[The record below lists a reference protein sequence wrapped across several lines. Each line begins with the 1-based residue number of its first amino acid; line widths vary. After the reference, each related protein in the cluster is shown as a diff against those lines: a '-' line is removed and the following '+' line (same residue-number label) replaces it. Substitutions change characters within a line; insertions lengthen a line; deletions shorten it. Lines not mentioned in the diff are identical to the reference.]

1 MLTKNNHLSV
11 INSNKYTSFKSNNN
25 DTVRIRNLYANDM
38 HGILKGYRKLITVK
52 DRFDK
57 ENKANPEIIA
67 STFLSGDGMVG
78 ANRKKNKL
86 VIMLE
91 NLIGARAK
99 APGNHDFDDNGSIG
113 LSELMNESKTPSLA
127 LNLVTKD
134 STPLKDDIDAGR
146 LAKSMVYEEN
156 GQKFGLIGVLP
167 SDLFKRIN
175 QQSKDAS
182 KDISI
187 LNLQDT
193 IKAIQEEVNKLE
205 SQGVNKITLLSH
217 MGYDG
222 DLEIVKNV
230 VGLDI
235 IHGAH
240 SHDLLMGL
248 EPGKNYFLS
257 KRGEPVILTQASK
270 NGHWYGVLDAVFDKN
285 GTIIQAKNHVKS
297 LDDEPESLKA
307 TLAEKMM
314 IGEPQKIGAL
324 SHTVKSMSEA
334 VLDES
339 PMCSFIC
346 DAYKHYTGADIVFN
360 NAGTMRNTIHEGD
373 VTDRL
378 IIDMMPYYNSIST
391 YRLSEKDIIDAIN
404 GGLAVTK
411 KTHRTGALQVAGMSY
426 VIGHGGKVHEAFIL
440 KDDGTLVPI
449 NAKNPNPN
457 KFYTVAYNSF
467 MSGGTD
473 GLEVLNAPEKRIKTF
488 EQNETDL
495 LIEYFKLFNNRPLSI
510 DKTGRISH
518 ENSPE
523 YSPKSWVVK
532 PDQKFA

>member
-1 MLTKNNHLSV
+1 MFINNSFSTKFNQ
-11 INSNKYTSFKSNNN
+11 SFKSNNDN
-25 DTVRIRNLYANDM
+25 VRIRNLYANDM

-57 ENKANPEIIA
+57 ENKTNPDVVA

-78 ANRKKNKL
+78 ANRQKNKL

-91 NLIGARAK
+91 NLINARAK

-113 LSELMNESKTPSLA
+113 LSELLNNSKTPSLA
-127 LNLVTKD
+127 LNLITKD
-134 STPLKDDIDAGR
+134 NTPLKDDIEAGR
-146 LAKSMVYEEN
+146 LAKSIVYEEN

-167 SDLFKRIN
+167 SDLFHRIN
-175 QQSKDAS
+175 QQCKEAS
-182 KDISI
+182 TDISV

-193 IKAIQEEVNKLE
+193 IQAIQQEVNKLE
-205 SQGVNKITLLSH
+205 AQGVNKITLLSH

-222 DLEIVKNV
+222 DVEIAKKV

-248 EPGKNYFLS
+248 QPGKNYFLS
-257 KRGEPVILTQASK
+257 KRGEPIILTQASK
-270 NGHWYGVLDAVFDKN
+270 NGHWYGILDAVFNKN
-285 GTIIQAKNHVKS
+285 GTIIQAKNDVKS
-297 LDDEPESLKA
+297 LDEEPESLKA
-307 TLAEKMM
+307 TVAEKMM
-314 IGEPQKIGAL
+314 IGEPKKIGAL

-360 NAGTMRNTIHEGD
+360 NAGTMRNTLQEGD
-373 VTDRL
+373 ITDRL

-391 YRLSEKDIIDAIN
+391 YKLSEKDIIDAIN

-426 VIGHGGKVHEAFIL
+426 VIGHDGKVSDAYIL
-440 KDDGTLVPI
+440 KDDGTKEQFD
-449 NAKNPNPN
+449 AKNPRAD

-473 GLEVLNAPEKRIKTF
+473 GLEVLNAPEKKIKTF

-495 LIEYFKLFNNRPLSI
+495 LIEYFKLFNNKPLSI

-523 YSPKSWVVK
+523 SNPKSWVVK
-532 PDQKFA
+532 PEQNFA

>member
-1 MLTKNNHLSV
+1 ML
-11 INSNKYTSFKSNNN
+11 INNKYNICFGNSETNNKN
-25 DTVRIRNLYANDM
+25 SETVRIRNLYANDM
-38 HGILKGYRKLITVK
+38 HGILKGYRKLLTVK
-52 DRFDK
+52 DQFDK
-57 ENKANPEIIA
+57 ESKSNPDIVSSA
-67 STFLSGDGMVG
+67 FLSGDGMVG
-78 ANRKKNKL
+78 ANRQKNKL
-86 VIMLE
+86 VVMLE
-91 NLIGARAK
+91 NMFNARAK

-113 LSELMNESKTPSLA
+113 FSQLLDNTKTKTLA
-127 LNLVTKD
+127 LNLHLRAD
-134 STPLKDDIDAGR
+134 TPLRDDVEAGR

-156 GQKFGLIGVLP
+156 GEKFGVIGLLP
-167 SDLFKRIN
+167 SDLYKRIN
-175 QQSKDAS
+175 QQCKDAS

-187 LNLQDT
+187 LSLKDT
-193 IKAIQEEVNKLE
+193 IKAVQDEVNRLE
-205 SQGVNKITLLSH
+205 AQGVNKITLLSH

-222 DLEIVKNV
+222 DLEIIKNV
-230 VGLDI
+230 VGIDV
-235 IHGAH
+235 IHGGH

-248 EPGKNYFLS
+248 VPGQNYFIS

-270 NGHWYGVLDAVFDKN
+270 NGHWYGILDAVFNKN
-285 GTIIQAKNHVKS
+285 GTIIQAKNEVKS
-297 LDDEPESLKA
+297 LDKVPDSLKA
-307 TLAEKMM
+307 VLAEKMM
-314 IGEPQKIGAL
+314 IGEPKKIGELA
-324 SHTVKSMSEA
+324 HTVKSMSEA

-360 NAGTMRNTIHEGD
+360 NAGTMRNTLHEGS

-378 IIDMMPYYNSIST
+378 LIDMMPYYNSIST

-404 GGLAVTK
+404 GGLAITK

-426 VIGHGGKVHEAFIL
+426 VIGHDGKVHEAFIL
-440 KDDGTLVPI
+440 KDNGTLVPM
-449 NAKNPNPN
+449 NAKNPDPN

-473 GLEVLNAPEKRIKTF
+473 GLEVLMAPEKKIKTF
-488 EQNETDL
+488 AQNETDL
-495 LIEYFKLFNNRPLSI
+495 IIEYFKLFNNKPLSI

-523 YSPKSWVVK
+523 YSPKSWVVR

>member
-1 MLTKNNHLSV
+1 MLINNNFNFTS
-11 INSNKYTSFKSNNN
+11 SRKSSFKSNN
-25 DTVRIRNLYANDM
+25 DTVHIRNLYANDM

-57 ENKANPEIIA
+57 ENKSNPNVIA

-78 ANRKKNKL
+78 ANRPKNKL

-91 NLIGARAK
+91 NIINARAK

-113 LSELMNESKTPSLA
+113 WSELLNFSKTPSLA
-127 LNLVTKD
+127 LNLIVKEN
-134 STPLKDDIDAGR
+134 SPLKEDIDSGR
-146 LAKSMVYEEN
+146 LAKSIVYEEN
-156 GQKFGLIGVLP
+156 GEKFGLIGVLP
-167 SDLFKRIN
+167 SDLFHRIN
-175 QQSKDAS
+175 QQSKDSS

-193 IKAIQEEVNKLE
+193 ITAIQNEINKLE

-222 DLEIVKNV
+222 DVQIAKNV

-240 SHDLLMGL
+240 SHDLLLGL
-248 EPGKNYFLS
+248 QPGKNYFLS
-257 KRGEPVILTQASK
+257 KRGEPIIITQASK
-270 NGHWYGVLDAVFDKN
+270 NGHWYGILDAVFNKN
-285 GTIIQAKNHVKS
+285 GTIVQAKNNVKS
-297 LDDEPESLKA
+297 LDEERDSLKA

-314 IGEPQKIGAL
+314 IGAPQKIGAL

-360 NAGTMRNTIHEGD
+360 NAGTMRNTLQEGD

-391 YRLSEKDIIDAIN
+391 YKLSEKDIIDAIN

-426 VIGHGGKVHEAFIL
+426 VIGHDGKVCDAYIL
-440 KDDGTLVPI
+440 KDDGTKVQFD
-449 NAKNPNPN
+449 AQNPRTD

-495 LIEYFKLFNNRPLSI
+495 LIEYFKLFKNKPLSI

-523 YSPKSWVVK
+523 LSPKSWVVK
-532 PDQKFA
+532 PELNFA